1 MKNLKTSNNTNK
13 NNDHTEISLGRVLP
27 RLEYTSDAPVKLV
40 FLVLYILGAIL
51 IWNTQADI
59 AASTEKIE
67 YISPIAEFAA
77 KNIFVTYLIIAGI
90 AVTILI
96 LTPIGMRSV
105 QDRLKSIG
113 LVNHSEAVPELKG
126 KHKDRN
132 NPRISIWEFT
142 SQGIPLKVWK
152 DKQAA
157 IETALDI
164 TIVKMKNGS
173 GKSRVLIHAVPAVSD
188 LPDIIKWNDKL
199 LSQQSFVLKLGESF
213 TGPVTV
219 DLARVPHILLGGA
232 TGSGKSVLLK
242 LLLMQ
247 ANKKG
252 ANVCIAD
259 FKGGVDFPPVW
270 HKECRM
276 CFEEQATLELLT
288 ELTEELE
295 RRKHL
300 LKAAGLPNIDHYN
313 VATGE
318 NLQRYIFACDE
329 LAEML
334 DKTGLTKEQKEIV
347 VKIESKLSVIARQGR
362 AFGIHLILATQRP
375 DSAILNGQI
384 KNNLNCRI
392 CGRADNVLSMI
403 ILDKTD
409 AADQIPEDAQ
419 GRFLLNDGTMFQA
432 YWFDD
437 AVGIAGPHP

>member
-1 MKNLKTSNNTNK
+1 MKAAKSPKSIQNKANTE
-13 NNDHTEISLGRVLP
+13 TGLGRTLP
-27 RLEYTSDAPVKLV
+27 RLDSTSDAPVKLI
-40 FLVLYILGAIL
+40 FLVLYILGAVL
-51 IWNTQADI
+51 IWHTQADI
-59 AASTEKIE
+59 AASAEKSE
-67 YISPIAEFAA
+67 YISPVAEFAA
-77 KNIFVTYLIIAGI
+77 KNIFVTYLISAGI

-96 LTPIGMRSV
+96 LTPIGKRSV
-105 QDRLKSIG
+105 QDQLKSIG
-113 LVNHSEAVPELKG
+113 LINHSEAVPELK
-126 KHKDRN
+126 HKRKDKQ
-132 NPRISIWEFT
+132 NPKITIWEFT

-188 LPDIIKWNDKL
+188 LPEMIRWKDKF
-199 LSQQSFVLKLGESF
+199 LSQQSFILNLGESF

-252 ANVCIAD
+252 AIVCIAD

-270 HKECRM
+270 HKECQM
-276 CFEEQATLELLT
+276 CFEEQSTLELLT

-295 RRKHL
+295 RRKQL

-313 VATGE
+313 AVTDE

-375 DSAILNGQI
+375 DSTILNGQI
-384 KNNLNCRI
+384 KNNINCRI
-392 CGRADNVLSMI
+392 CGRADNVLSTI
-403 ILDKTD
+403 ILDNTD

-419 GRFLLNDGTMFQA
+419 GRFILQGGTTFQA
-432 YWFDD
+432 YWFEDSD
-437 AVGIAGPHP
+437 L

>member
-1 MKNLKTSNNTNK
+1 MKAAKPPKSNH
-13 NNDHTEISLGRVLP
+13 NNVTTKFGLGRVLP
-27 RLEYTSDAPVKLV
+27 RLDSTSDAPVKLI
-40 FLVLYILGAIL
+40 FLFLYILGAVL
-51 IWNTQADI
+51 IWNTQESI
-59 AASTEKIE
+59 AASAERIE

-77 KNIFVTYLIIAGI
+77 KNIIGTYLIGAGI
-90 AVTILI
+90 VVTILI
-96 LTPIGMRSV
+96 LTPIGKRSV
-105 QDRLKSIG
+105 QDQLKSIG
-113 LVNHSEAVPELKG
+113 LVNHSEAVPELKS
-126 KHKDRN
+126 KRKDKQ
-132 NPRISIWEFT
+132 NPKISIWEFT

-152 DKQAA
+152 DKKEA

-188 LPDIIKWNDKL
+188 LPDMIKWKDKY
-199 LSQQSFVLKLGESF
+199 LSQQSFILNLGESL

-270 HKECRM
+270 HKECRL
-276 CFEEQATLELLT
+276 CFEEQSTLELLT
-288 ELTEELE
+288 ELVKELE
-295 RRKHL
+295 RRKQL
-300 LKAAGLPNIDHYN
+300 LKVSGLPNIDHHN
-313 VATGE
+313 AATGD

-347 VKIESKLSVIARQGR
+347 IKIEGLLGTIARQGR

-375 DSAILNGQI
+375 DSTILNGQI
-384 KNNLNCRI
+384 KNNINCRI
-392 CGRADNVLSMI
+392 CGRADNILSMI
-403 ILDKTD
+403 ILDKND

-419 GRFLLNDGTMFQA
+419 GRFLLHDGTMFQA

-437 AVGIAGPHP
+437 TGGI

>member
-1 MKNLKTSNNTNK
+1 MKNTKIPKKTDTTK
-13 NNDHTEISLGRVLP
+13 ISLGRVLP
-27 RLEYTSDAPVKLV
+27 RLDATSDAPVKLIL
-40 FLVLYILGAIL
+40 LVLYILGAVL
-51 IWNTQADI
+51 IWNTQAEI

-67 YISPIAEFAA
+67 YISPVAQFAA
-77 KNIFVTYLIIAGI
+77 KNIFVTYLLVAGI

-96 LTPIGMRSV
+96 LMPIGKRSI
-105 QDRLKSIG
+105 QDQLKSIG
-113 LVNHSEAVPELKG
+113 LVNHSEAVPELKS
-126 KHKDRN
+126 KRKDKQ
-132 NPRISIWEFT
+132 NPKISIWQFT

-152 DKQAA
+152 DKKEA

-188 LPDIIKWNDKL
+188 LPDMIPWKDKF
-199 LSQQSFVLKLGESF
+199 LSQQSFVLNLGESF

-247 ANKKG
+247 ANRKG
-252 ANVCIAD
+252 ANICIAD

-270 HKECRM
+270 HNECRM
-276 CFEEQATLELLT
+276 CFEEQSTLELLT

-295 RRKHL
+295 HRKQL
-300 LKAAGLPNIDHYN
+300 LKASGLPNIDHYN
-313 VATGE
+313 AAIGD
-318 NLQRYIFACDE
+318 NLKRYIFACDE

-347 VKIESKLSVIARQGR
+347 VKIEGLLGTIARQGR

-375 DSAILNGQI
+375 DSTILNGQI
-384 KNNLNCRI
+384 KNNINCRI

-419 GRFLLNDGTMFQA
+419 GRFLLHDSTMFQA

-437 AVGIAGPHP
+437 TGGI

>member
-1 MKNLKTSNNTNK
+1 MKAAKTPKSNQ
-13 NNDHTEISLGRVLP
+13 NNVTTKIGLGRVLP
-27 RLEYTSDAPVKLV
+27 RLDSTSDAPVKLI

-51 IWNTQADI
+51 IWNTQTEI

-67 YISPIAEFAA
+67 YISPIAAFAV
-77 KNIFVTYLIIAGI
+77 KNIFTTYLIVAGV

-96 LTPIGMRSV
+96 LTPIGRRSI
-105 QDRLKSIG
+105 QEKLKSIG
-113 LVNHSEAVPELKG
+113 LVNHADAVPELKS
-126 KHKDRN
+126 KRKDKQN
-132 NPRISIWEFT
+132 SKISVWEFT

-152 DKQAA
+152 DKKED

-188 LPDIIKWNDKL
+188 LPDMIKWKDKFL
-199 LSQQSFVLKLGESF
+199 YQQSFILNLGGSF

-219 DLARVPHILLGGA
+219 DLSRVPHILLGGA

-252 ANVCIAD
+252 AIVCIAD

-276 CFEEQATLELLT
+276 CFEEQSTLELLT
-288 ELTEELE
+288 ELVGELE
-295 RRKHL
+295 RRKQL
-300 LKAAGLPNIDHYN
+300 LKASGLPNIDHHN
-313 VATGE
+313 AATGD
-318 NLQRYIFACDE
+318 NLKRYIFACDE

-347 VKIESKLSVIARQGR
+347 VKIEGLLGTIARQGR

-384 KNNLNCRI
+384 KNNINCRI

-419 GRFLLNDGTMFQA
+419 GRFLLHDGTMFQA

-437 AVGIAGPHP
+437 TGGI

>member
-1 MKNLKTSNNTNK
+1 MKAAKTLKKTKTTK
-13 NNDHTEISLGRVLP
+13 ISLGRVLP
-27 RLEYTSDAPVKLV
+27 RLDSTSDAPVKLI
-40 FLVLYILGAIL
+40 FLILYILGAVL
-51 IWNTQADI
+51 IWHTQADI
-59 AASTEKIE
+59 ASSTEKIE
-67 YISPIAEFAA
+67 YISPIADFAA

-96 LTPIGMRSV
+96 LTPIGKRSV

-113 LVNHSEAVPELKG
+113 LVNHAEAVPELKN

-152 DKQAA
+152 DKKEA

-173 GKSRVLIHAVPAVSD
+173 GKSRVLIHAVPAISD
-188 LPDIIKWNDKL
+188 LPDMIKWKDKY
-199 LSQQSFVLKLGESF
+199 LSQQSFVLNLGESF

-276 CFEEQATLELLT
+276 CFEEQSTLELLT
-288 ELTEELE
+288 ELAEELE
-295 RRKHL
+295 RRKQL
-300 LKAAGLPNIDHYN
+300 LKASGLPNIDHYN
-313 VATGE
+313 AVTGE

-347 VKIESKLSVIARQGR
+347 VKIEGLLGTIARQGR

-384 KNNLNCRI
+384 KNNINCRI

-419 GRFLLNDGTMFQA
+419 GRFLLHDGTMFQA
-432 YWFDD
+432 YWFEDSSL
-437 AVGIAGPHP
+437 

>member
-1 MKNLKTSNNTNK
+1 MKTTKTPKKTNTAK
-13 NNDHTEISLGRVLP
+13 ISLGRVLP
-27 RLEYTSDAPVKLV
+27 RLDSTSDAPIKLI

-67 YISPIAEFAA
+67 YISPIADFAA
-77 KNIFVTYLIIAGI
+77 RNIFATYLIVAGI
-90 AVTILI
+90 VFTILI
-96 LTPIGMRSV
+96 LTPLGKRSV
-105 QDRLKSIG
+105 HEQLKSIG
-113 LVNHSEAVPELKG
+113 LVNHSEAVPELKS
-126 KHKDRN
+126 KRKDKQ
-132 NPRISIWEFT
+132 NPKITIWEFT
-142 SQGIPLKVWK
+142 SQGIPLKIWK
-152 DKQAA
+152 DKKES
-157 IETALDI
+157 IETVLDI

-188 LPDIIKWNDKL
+188 LPDMIEWKDKY
-199 LSQQSFVLKLGESF
+199 LSTQSFILNLGESF

-252 ANVCIAD
+252 AKVCISD

-276 CFEEQATLELLT
+276 CFEEQSTLELLT

-295 RRKHL
+295 RRKQL

-313 VATGE
+313 AATGE

-329 LAEML
+329 LAQML
-334 DKTGLTKEQKEIV
+334 DKTGLTKEQKETMI
-347 VKIESKLSVIARQGR
+347 KIEGLLGTIARQGR

-375 DSAILNGQI
+375 DSTILNGQI
-384 KNNLNCRI
+384 KNNINCRI

-419 GRFLLNDGTMFQA
+419 GRFILQDGTIFQA

-437 AVGIAGPHP
+437 TGGI

>member
-1 MKNLKTSNNTNK
+1 MKATKTPKKTDTTK
-13 NNDHTEISLGRVLP
+13 ISLGRVLP
-27 RLEYTSDAPVKLV
+27 RLDPTSDAPAKLI
-40 FLVLYILGAIL
+40 FLILHILGAVL
-51 IWNTQADI
+51 IWYTQADI
-59 AASTEKIE
+59 AASAEKIE

-77 KNIFVTYLIIAGI
+77 RNIFTTYLIVAGI
-90 AVTILI
+90 TVTILI
-96 LTPIGMRSV
+96 LIPIGKRSV
-105 QDRLKSIG
+105 QDQLKSIG
-113 LVNHSEAVPELKG
+113 LVNHSETVPELKS
-126 KHKDRN
+126 KRKDKS
-132 NPRISIWEFT
+132 NPKITIWEFT

-152 DKQAA
+152 DKKEA

-164 TIVKMKNGS
+164 TIVKIKNGS
-173 GKSRVLIHAVPAVSD
+173 GKSRVFIHAVPAVSD
-188 LPDIIKWNDKL
+188 LPDMIKWKDQF
-199 LSQQSFVLKLGESF
+199 LSQQSFILNLGESF
-213 TGPVTV
+213 TGPDTV
-219 DLARVPHILLGGA
+219 DLARVPHILLGGS

-276 CFEEQATLELLT
+276 CFEEQSTLELLT

-295 RRKHL
+295 RRKAL
-300 LKAAGLPNIDHYN
+300 LKASGLPNIDHHN
-313 VATGE
+313 AATGD
-318 NLQRYIFACDE
+318 NLKRYIFACDE

-334 DKTGLTKEQKEIV
+334 DKTGLTKDQKEIV
-347 VKIESKLSVIARQGR
+347 AKIVSRLSIIARQGR

-375 DSAILNGQI
+375 DSTILNGQI
-384 KNNLNCRI
+384 KNNINCRI

-403 ILDKTD
+403 ILDNTD

-419 GRFLLNDGTMFQA
+419 GRFLLHDGPIFQA

-437 AVGIAGPHP
+437 TGGI

>member
-1 MKNLKTSNNTNK
+1 MKTAKSPKSNQNKVNTE
-13 NNDHTEISLGRVLP
+13 TGLGRVLP
-27 RLEYTSDAPVKLV
+27 RLDSASDAPVKLI
-40 FLVLYILGAIL
+40 FLILYILGAVL

-96 LTPIGMRSV
+96 LTPIGKRSV

-113 LVNHSEAVPELKG
+113 LVNHAEAVPELKS
-126 KHKDRN
+126 KRKDKK
-132 NPRISIWEFT
+132 NPKISIWEFT

-152 DKQAA
+152 DKKEAV
-157 IETALDI
+157 ETALDI

-188 LPDIIKWNDKL
+188 LPDMIQWKDKF
-199 LSQQSFVLKLGESF
+199 LSQQSFVLNLGESF

-259 FKGGVDFPPVW
+259 FKGGVDSPPIW
-270 HKECRM
+270 H
-276 CFEEQATLELLT
+276 
-288 ELTEELE
+288 
-295 RRKHL
+295 
-300 LKAAGLPNIDHYN
+300 
-313 VATGE
+313 
-318 NLQRYIFACDE
+318 
-329 LAEML
+329 
-334 DKTGLTKEQKEIV
+334 
-347 VKIESKLSVIARQGR
+347 
-362 AFGIHLILATQRP
+362 
-375 DSAILNGQI
+375 
-384 KNNLNCRI
+384 
-392 CGRADNVLSMI
+392 
-403 ILDKTD
+403 
-409 AADQIPEDAQ
+409 AQ

-437 AVGIAGPHP
+437 AAGIAGPHP

>member
-1 MKNLKTSNNTNK
+1 MKATKTPKKTNTTK
-13 NNDHTEISLGRVLP
+13 ISLGRVLP
-27 RLEYTSDAPVKLV
+27 RLDSTSDAPVKLI
-40 FLVLYILGAIL
+40 FLVLYILGAVL

-77 KNIFVTYLIIAGI
+77 RNIFVTYLIVAGI
-90 AVTILI
+90 TVTILI
-96 LTPIGMRSV
+96 LTPIGKRSV
-105 QDRLKSIG
+105 QERLKSIG
-113 LVNHSEAVPELKG
+113 LVNHAEAVPELKS
-126 KHKDRN
+126 KRKDKK
-132 NPRISIWEFT
+132 NPQISIWEFT

-152 DKQAA
+152 DKKEA

-173 GKSRVLIHAVPAVSD
+173 GKSRALIYAVPAVSD
-188 LPDIIKWNDKL
+188 LPDMIKWKEKY
-199 LSQQSFVLKLGESF
+199 LSQQSFMLNLGESF

-242 LLLMQ
+242 QLLMQ

-252 ANVCIAD
+252 AKVCIAD

-276 CFEEQATLELLT
+276 CFEEQSTLGLLT

-295 RRKHL
+295 RRKAL
-300 LKAAGLPNIDHYN
+300 LKVSGMPNIDHHN
-313 VATGE
+313 EATGE

-334 DKTGLTKEQKEIV
+334 DKTGLTKDQKETV
-347 VKIESKLSVIARQGR
+347 NKIEGLLSTIARQGR

-375 DSAILNGQI
+375 DSTILNGQI
-384 KNNLNCRI
+384 KNNINYRI

-419 GRFLLNDGTMFQA
+419 GRFLLHDGTMFQA

-437 AVGIAGPHP
+437 TGGG

>member
-1 MKNLKTSNNTNK
+1 MKAAKPPKSNH
-13 NNDHTEISLGRVLP
+13 NNVTTKIGLGRVLP
-27 RLEYTSDAPVKLV
+27 RLDSTSDAPVKLI
-40 FLVLYILGAIL
+40 FLFLYILGAIL

-59 AASTEKIE
+59 VASTETIE

-90 AVTILI
+90 AVIILI
-96 LTPIGMRSV
+96 LTPIGKRSV
-105 QDRLKSIG
+105 QDQLKSIG
-113 LVNHSEAVPELKG
+113 LINHAEAVPELKS
-126 KHKDRN
+126 KRKDKQ
-132 NPRISIWEFT
+132 NPKITIWEFT

-152 DKQAA
+152 DKKEA

-164 TIVKMKNGS
+164 TIVKMRNGS

-188 LPDIIKWNDKL
+188 LPDTIKWKDKF
-199 LSQQSFVLKLGESF
+199 LSDQSFVLNLGESF

-219 DLARVPHILLGGA
+219 NLTRVPHILLGGA

-276 CFEEQATLELLT
+276 CFEEQSTLELLT

-295 RRKHL
+295 RRKQL

-313 VATGE
+313 AATGD

-334 DKTGLTKEQKEIV
+334 DKTGLAKEQKEIV
-347 VKIESKLSVIARQGR
+347 VKIEGLLGTIARQGR

-375 DSAILNGQI
+375 DSTILNGQI
-384 KNNLNCRI
+384 KNNINCRI

-419 GRFLLNDGTMFQA
+419 GRFLLQDGTMFQA
-432 YWFDD
+432 YWFEDSSL
-437 AVGIAGPHP
+437 

>member
-1 MKNLKTSNNTNK
+1 MKAAKTPKSNQ
-13 NNDHTEISLGRVLP
+13 NNVTTKIGLGRVLP
-27 RLEYTSDAPVKLV
+27 RLDSTDHAPVKLI
-40 FLVLYILGAIL
+40 FLILYILGAVL
-51 IWNTQADI
+51 IWHTQADI
-59 AASTEKIE
+59 AASAEKIE

-77 KNIFVTYLIIAGI
+77 RNIFATYLIIAGI

-96 LTPIGMRSV
+96 LTPIGKRSV
-105 QDRLKSIG
+105 QKQLKSIG
-113 LVNHSEAVPELKG
+113 LVNHAEAVPELKS

-173 GKSRVLIHAVPAVSD
+173 GKSRVIIHAVPAVSD
-188 LPDIIKWNDKL
+188 LSDMIKWKDKY
-199 LSQQSFVLKLGESF
+199 LSTQSFILNLGESF

-219 DLARVPHILLGGA
+219 DLAKVPHILLGGA

-259 FKGGVDFPPVW
+259 FKGGVDFPPIW

-276 CFEEQATLELLT
+276 CFEEQSTLELLT

-295 RRKHL
+295 RRKQL
-300 LKAAGLPNIDHYN
+300 LKASGLPNIDHYN
-313 VATGE
+313 TATGE

-329 LAEML
+329 QAEML

-347 VKIESKLSVIARQGR
+347 VKIESRLSVIARQGR

-375 DSAILNGQI
+375 DSTILNGQI
-384 KNNLNCRI
+384 KNNINCRI

-403 ILDKTD
+403 ILDNTD

-419 GRFLLNDGTMFQA
+419 GRFLLHDGTMFQA
-432 YWFDD
+432 YWFEDSEMD
-437 AVGIAGPHP
+437 LRSKR

>member
-1 MKNLKTSNNTNK
+1 MKTTKTPKSDPNNSVTK
-13 NNDHTEISLGRVLP
+13 ISLGRVLP
-27 RLEYTSDAPVKLV
+27 RLDSTSDAPVKLI
-40 FLVLYILGAIL
+40 FLVMYILGAVL
-51 IWNTQADI
+51 IWHTQADI

-67 YISPIAEFAA
+67 YISPIAELAA
-77 KNIFVTYLIIAGI
+77 NNIFVTYLLGAGI
-90 AVTILI
+90 LVTILS
-96 LTPIGMRSV
+96 LTPIGKRSV
-105 QDRLKSIG
+105 QEQLRSIA
-113 LVNHSEAVPELKG
+113 LVNHADAVPELKS
-126 KHKDRN
+126 KRKDKQ
-132 NPRISIWEFT
+132 NPKITIWEFT
-142 SQGIPLKVWK
+142 SQGIPLKVWQ

-157 IETALDI
+157 IETTLDI

-173 GKSRVLIHAVPAVSD
+173 GKSRVLIQAVPAVSD
-188 LPDIIKWNDKL
+188 LPDMIKWKDKY
-199 LSQQSFVLKLGESF
+199 LSQQSFVLNLGESF
-213 TGPVTV
+213 TGTITV

-247 ANKKG
+247 ATKKG
-252 ANVCIAD
+252 AKVCIAD

-270 HKECRM
+270 HKKCRM
-276 CFEEQATLELLT
+276 CFEEQSALELLT

-295 RRKHL
+295 RRKQL

-313 VATGE
+313 AVTGE
-318 NLQRYIFACDE
+318 KLQRYIFACDE

-347 VKIESKLSVIARQGR
+347 VKIEGLLGTIARQGR

-384 KNNLNCRI
+384 KNNINCRI

-419 GRFLLNDGTMFQA
+419 GRFLLHDGTMFQA

-437 AVGIAGPHP
+437 TGGI

>member
-1 MKNLKTSNNTNK
+1 MKATKTTKNNNTNK
-13 NNDHTEISLGRVLP
+13 ISLVRVLP
-27 RLEYTSDAPVKLV
+27 RLDSTSDAPVKLI
-40 FLVLYILGAIL
+40 FLVLYILGAVL
-51 IWNTQADI
+51 IWHTQADI

-77 KNIFVTYLIIAGI
+77 KNIFVAYLIIVGI

-96 LTPIGMRSV
+96 LTPIGKRSV
-105 QDRLKSIG
+105 QEQLKSIG
-113 LVNHSEAVPELKG
+113 LVNHAEAVPELKS
-126 KHKDRN
+126 KRKDKQ
-132 NPRISIWEFT
+132 NPKITIWEFT
-142 SQGIPLKVWK
+142 SQGIPLKAWK
-152 DKQAA
+152 DKKEA

-173 GKSRVLIHAVPAVSD
+173 GKSRVLIYAVPAVSD
-188 LPDIIKWNDKL
+188 LPDMIEWKDKC
-199 LSQQSFVLKLGESF
+199 LSTQSFILNLGESF

-259 FKGGVDFPPVW
+259 FKGGVDFSPIW

-276 CFEEQATLELLT
+276 CFEEQDTLEPLT

-295 RRKHL
+295 RRKQL
-300 LKAAGLPNIDHYN
+300 LKASGLPNIDHYN
-313 VATGE
+313 TATGE

-334 DKTGLTKEQKEIV
+334 DKTGLTKEQKEIA
-347 VKIESKLSVIARQGR
+347 VKIESRLSVIARQGR

-375 DSAILNGQI
+375 DSTILNGQI
-384 KNNLNCRI
+384 KNNINCRI

-403 ILDKTD
+403 ILDSTD

-419 GRFLLNDGTMFQA
+419 GRFLLHDGTIFQA
-432 YWFDD
+432 YWINDTG
-437 AVGIAGPHP
+437 GI

>member
-1 MKNLKTSNNTNK
+1 MKATKTPKK
-13 NNDHTEISLGRVLP
+13 NDTTKISLGRVLP
-27 RLEYTSDAPVKLV
+27 RLDATSDAPVKLI
-40 FLVLYILGAIL
+40 FLILYILGAVL
-51 IWNTQADI
+51 IWHTQADI
-59 AASTEKIE
+59 AASTEKIQ

-77 KNIFVTYLIIAGI
+77 RNIFATYLIVAGI
-90 AVTILI
+90 VVTILI
-96 LTPIGMRSV
+96 LTPIGKRSV
-105 QDRLKSIG
+105 QKQLQTIG
-113 LVNHSEAVPELKG
+113 LVNHAEAVPELKS
-126 KHKDRN
+126 KRKDKQ
-132 NPRISIWEFT
+132 NPKITIWEFT
-142 SQGIPLKVWK
+142 SQGIPLKAWK
-152 DKQAA
+152 DKKEA

-173 GKSRVLIHAVPAVSD
+173 GKSRVLIHAAPAVSD
-188 LPDIIKWNDKL
+188 LPDIIKWKDKY
-199 LSQQSFVLKLGESF
+199 LSQQSFVLNLGESF

-276 CFEEQATLELLT
+276 CFEEQSTLELLT
-288 ELTEELE
+288 ELAEELE
-295 RRKHL
+295 RRKRL

-313 VATGE
+313 AVTGE

-347 VKIESKLSVIARQGR
+347 VKIESKLSIIARQGR

-375 DSAILNGQI
+375 DSTILNGQI
-384 KNNLNCRI
+384 KNNINCRI

-403 ILDKTD
+403 ILDNTD

-419 GRFLLNDGTMFQA
+419 GRFLLHDGTIFQA

-437 AVGIAGPHP
+437 TGGI

>member
-1 MKNLKTSNNTNK
+1 MKATKTPKK
-13 NNDHTEISLGRVLP
+13 NDTTKISLGRVLP
-27 RLEYTSDAPVKLV
+27 RLDATSDAPVKLI
-40 FLVLYILGAIL
+40 FLILYILGAVL
-51 IWNTQADI
+51 IWHTQADI
-59 AASTEKIE
+59 AASTEKIQ
-67 YISPIAEFAA
+67 YISPIAEYAA
-77 KNIFVTYLIIAGI
+77 RNIFATYLIVAGI
-90 AVTILI
+90 VVTILI
-96 LTPIGMRSV
+96 LTPIGKRSV
-105 QDRLKSIG
+105 QKQLQTIG
-113 LVNHSEAVPELKG
+113 LVNHAEAVPELKS
-126 KHKDRN
+126 KRKDKQ
-132 NPRISIWEFT
+132 NPKITIWEFT
-142 SQGIPLKVWK
+142 SQGIPLKAWK
-152 DKQAA
+152 DKKEA

-188 LPDIIKWNDKL
+188 LPDIIKWKDKY
-199 LSQQSFVLKLGESF
+199 LSQQSFVLNLGESF
-213 TGPVTV
+213 TGPVTM

-276 CFEEQATLELLT
+276 CFEEQSTLELLT
-288 ELTEELE
+288 ELAEELE
-295 RRKHL
+295 RRKRL

-313 VATGE
+313 AVTGE

-347 VKIESKLSVIARQGR
+347 VKIESKLSIIARQGR

-375 DSAILNGQI
+375 DSTILNGQI
-384 KNNLNCRI
+384 KNNINCRI

-403 ILDKTD
+403 ILDNTD

-419 GRFLLNDGTMFQA
+419 GRFLLHDGTIFQA

-437 AVGIAGPHP
+437 TGGI